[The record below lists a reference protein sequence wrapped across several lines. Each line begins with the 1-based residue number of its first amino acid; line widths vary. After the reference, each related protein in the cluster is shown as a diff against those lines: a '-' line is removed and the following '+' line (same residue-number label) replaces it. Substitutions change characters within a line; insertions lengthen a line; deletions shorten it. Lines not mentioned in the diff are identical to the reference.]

1 MTLLSGLCEGGPLGG
16 LPLHHGEPR
25 YYVARNLTSR
35 RIRIRNLA
43 HGMED
48 FEVGHYDYDFEN
60 QCWSWTSPIRTL
72 DETDPLV

>member
-1 MTLLSGLCEGGPLGG
+1 MLLSGLCEGGPLGG

-25 YYVARNLTSR
+25 YYVARDRELK

-43 HGMED
+43 YPTD
-48 FEVGHYDYDFEN
+48 TYEVGFYEHADGAWRWN
-60 QCWSWTSPIRTL
+60 SPIRTL